1 MSEHSYI
8 ITTKSSLTM
17 KKSFTFSAFAKS
29 KKTTF
34 LSLAGILFVISVLF
48 IGCYQFRS
56 IQQPSTGFTNS
67 YFDVPIVA
75 ERDEDPGLGDGEWA
89 NTLRNIG
96 LFGVMVPDGWTVDNN
111 IPYTIISK
119 NPALN
124 NSGFLV
130 YSLAHSKTLQD
141 SIPALTGYHW
151 WGATTDRI
159 AELTEFDSLYFTPR
173 IRTDGKTGTFFL
185 RYAIG
190 DKDYWDR
197 NPADRY
203 NYGGGLSDPIGITIS
218 SGVGIQELLS
228 KANISLYPNPTEGVL
243 NVKLSQYKSE
253 VISIN
258 IFNSKGQLVLSD
270 EILKSSSEFNLSD
283 LPKGVYLV
291 ELRNGINKSNTKI
304 VLN

>member
-1 MSEHSYI
+1 
-8 ITTKSSLTM
+8 M
-17 KKSFTFSAFAKS
+17 KKAFTFNLFAS
-29 KKTTF
+29 GKKTTF
-34 LSLAGILFVISVLF
+34 LALAGVLVVISVFF

-56 IQQPSTGFTNS
+56 INQPSAGYTNS

-96 LFGVMVPDGWTVDNN
+96 LFGVMIPTGWTVKDS

-124 NSGFLV
+124 NSGYLI
-130 YSLAHSKTLQD
+130 YNMAHSKTLKD
-141 SIPALTGYHW
+141 SIPPVAGYYW
-151 WGATTDRI
+151 WGAVTNQI

-173 IRTDGKTGTFFL
+173 IKTDGKTGTFNL

-197 NPADRY
+197 NPADQY
-203 NYGGGLSDPIGITIS
+203 NYGGGLSNPIPITIS
-218 SGVGIQELLS
+218 SNVGVSELLN
-228 KANISLYPNPTEGVL
+228 KANVSVYPNPTQG
-243 NVKLSQYKSE
+243 KLHVNFNGYRNE
-253 VISIN
+253 VIALN
-258 IFNSKGQLVLSD
+258 IFNSAGQLVMSD
-270 EILKSSSEFNLSD
+270 EILQSSNQYNLSALPKGAYIVELRCGTNKSSS
-283 LPKGVYLV
+283 
-291 ELRNGINKSNTKI
+291 RI

>member
-1 MSEHSYI
+1 
-8 ITTKSSLTM
+8 M
-17 KKSFTFSAFAKS
+17 KKPFTFQSFAGS
-29 KKTTF
+29 RKTTF
-34 LSLAGILFVISVLF
+34 LALTGIIFVISILF

-56 IQQPSTGFTNS
+56 INQPSTGFTNS

-96 LFGVMVPDGWTVDNN
+96 LFGVMIPNGWTVDNN

-124 NSGFLV
+124 NEGLLV

-141 SIPALTGYHW
+141 SIPAPTGYYW

-173 IRTDGKTGTFFL
+173 IRTNHLVGNFFL

-197 NPADRY
+197 NPADQY
-203 NYGGGLSDPIGITIS
+203 NYGGGLSNPIQITIT
-218 SGVGIQELLS
+218 SGVGIDELLS
-228 KANISLYPNPTEGVL
+228 KANIAVYPNPTEGIL
-243 NVKLSQYKSE
+243 NVKLNGYKSE
-253 VISIN
+253 VISIR
-258 IFNSKGQLVLSD
+258 IFNSKGQVVLSD
-270 EILKSSSEFNLSD
+270 EILKSSSEFNLTH
-283 LPKGVYLV
+283 LPKGVYIV
-291 ELRNGINKSNTKI
+291 ELQNGTKTSDTKI
-304 VLN
+304 VLK